1 MKGRFF
7 DGYGKPAW
15 VPLAV
20 AAIIQWRAALAGLE
34 GDFAGHSLRSGF
46 VTEGGRQG
54 IALPALMTMTEHRS
68 VASDVG
74 YFQTGS
80 ASTNPAAHLLTRA
93 GARVPRFRCGRE
105 SMVYGSAPSERPSLS
120 LVTAAVANRTSRSPL
135 WQPEN

>member
-20 AAIIQWRAALAGLE
+20 AAIIQWRAALAGPE

-93 GARVPRFRCGRE
+93 GRGCHAFDAAANLWFMDQPLQSGPRFR
-105 SMVYGSAPSERPSLS
+105 
-120 LVTAAVANRTSRSPL
+120 
-135 WQPEN
+135 